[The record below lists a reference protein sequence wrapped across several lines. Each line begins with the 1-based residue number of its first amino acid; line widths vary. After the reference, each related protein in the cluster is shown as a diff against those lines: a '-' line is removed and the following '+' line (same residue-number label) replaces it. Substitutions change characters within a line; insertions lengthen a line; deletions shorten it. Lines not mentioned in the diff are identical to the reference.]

1 MPEQANSR
9 SQAGKILGGASTES
23 KARAARENGKAGGR
37 PVGTA
42 NNTSNKIKKK
52 DKDK

>member
-9 SQAGKILGGASTES
+9 SQAGKILGSAKSES
-23 KARAARENGKAGGR
+23 KSRSSRENGKAGGR
-37 PVGTA
+37 PEGSVTHS
-42 NNTSNKIKKK
+42 SNKIKKN